1 MLKIVDFSNNNYMS
15 NGTLKPNC
23 EVAYREADGVIM
35 KATQGI
41 GFVDPYC
48 NLMIERA
55 KRDGKVWGFY
65 HYAGGYNPI
74 AEAVFFYNNC
84 KNYFGHGIPV
94 IDFEEFQNEPNWD
107 NTSWV
112 RQFVNKIHEL
122 SGIWCMIYIQQSAIA
137 KVANCVNDCAL
148 WVAAYPDVNNNTWN
162 AGHMLGSTT
171 PWGVWTLWQYT
182 AAVGCD
188 RSMGNLDRAAWARIA
203 GSKGVT
209 SSKPS
214 TPAKDYNAMAR
225 DVIAGKY
232 GNGDERKRKL
242 GADYNKVQAIVN
254 TMVGNTTPPQYKTYV
269 VKAGDTLIG
278 VFGNDWQR
286 VARLNKLANPN
297 LIYPGQ
303 KLLY

>member
-1 MLKIVDFSNNNYMS
+1 MMKIVDFSNNNYTS
-15 NGTLKPNC
+15 NGTLTPNC
-23 EVAYREADGVIM
+23 ETAYREADGIIM

-48 NLMIERA
+48 NLTIERA

-65 HYAGGYNPI
+65 HYAGGNNPI

-84 KNYFGHGIPV
+84 KNYFGYGIPV
-94 IDFEEFQNEPNWD
+94 IDFEEFQNEPNWN
-107 NTSWV
+107 NTNWV

-162 AGHMLGSTT
+162 AGHMLGSIT
-171 PWGVWTLWQYT
+171 PWGAWTLWQYT
-182 AAVGCD
+182 AAAGCD
-188 RSMGNLDRAAWARIA
+188 RNMGNLDKAAWARIA
-203 GSKGVT
+203 GAKGAA
-209 SSKPS
+209 SSKS
-214 TPAKDYNAMAR
+214 SVSVKDYNAMAR

-232 GNGDERKRKL
+232 GNGDERKRRL
-242 GADYNKVQAIVN
+242 GADYDKVQAIVN
-254 TMVGNTTPPQYKTYV
+254 SMVGNTTGPQYKTYV
-269 VKAGDTLIG
+269 VKEGDTLSG
-278 VFGNDWQR
+278 VFGNDWRR
-286 VARLNKLANPN
+286 VAQLNNLANPN

>member
-23 EVAYREADGVIM
+23 EAAYREADGIIM

-41 GFVDPYC
+41 DFVDPYC
-48 NLMIERA
+48 NLTIERA

-65 HYAGGYNPI
+65 HYAGGNNPI

-94 IDFEEFQNEPNWD
+94 IDFEEFQNEPNWY

-148 WVAAYPDVNNNTWN
+148 WVAAYPTLTNNSWN
-162 AGHMLGSTT
+162 VGYLIGGTS
-171 PWGVWTLWQYT
+171 PWVTYTLWQYT
-182 AAVGCD
+182 AANGCD
-188 RSMGNLDRAAWARIA
+188 RSVGNLTRDGWGRIA
-203 GSKGVT
+203 GAVA
-209 SSKPS
+209 SKPAVS
-214 TPAKDYNAMAR
+214 KPAP
-225 DVIAGKY
+225 V
-232 GNGDERKRKL
+232 
-242 GADYNKVQAIVN
+242 
-254 TMVGNTTPPQYKTYV
+254 PQYREYV
-269 VKAGDTLIG
+269 VQSGDTLSG
-278 VFGNDWQR
+278 VFGNDWPR
-286 VARLNKLANPN
+286 VAKLNALPDPN

-303 KLLY
+303 KLKY